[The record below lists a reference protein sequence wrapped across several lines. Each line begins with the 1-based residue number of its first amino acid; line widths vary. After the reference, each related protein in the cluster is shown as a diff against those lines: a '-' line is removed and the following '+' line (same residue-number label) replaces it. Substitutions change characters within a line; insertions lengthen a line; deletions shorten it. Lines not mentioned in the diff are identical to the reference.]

1 MSGFPLRFAVSFA
14 ALASSAARAADLPP
28 PKPADLVRGLREAG
42 LSDLALEYLDQVG
55 GGAGPD
61 DTLVL
66 VLERARLRVDL
77 ADQETDDVKRDEFLV
92 AAKKGF
98 DEFLSKAKNHPR
110 GPEAAVSVARIDS
123 LQGVARYTQ
132 ALARF
137 RTAGNDAAPE
147 AARTAAATEAVA
159 EAAKARALYLQAS
172 ARFATAAKQLEAQAS
187 AATGERKKELT
198 RELLQA
204 ELDAAINQ
212 YRLGLAFLDDIRP
225 RGAAIQ
231 AAYRGQ
237 AANKKG
243 APALVGFEKLSLG
256 DRDQPVTW
264 VAGAWLG
271 ECYLKVDEK
280 KKAEDTF
287 KAIQLDHRRTNTAAS
302 RAGYRMARFF
312 ELRVKFDA
320 ARTPAENR
328 AVATEAERWL
338 AEFRSGRPTP
348 ETFSVRYYLARA
360 EFDLARGAEGAAR
373 DAAKK
378 AKRELKVLPAEVVQ
392 LYRSAE
398 AELRKLVATENE
410 YTERAT
416 GYRNAAL
423 RSIVGDAIKSP
434 SEYVKFDECHM
445 AGMVQYMKM
454 TEAKTAAER
463 AALVPPTL
471 AILERARALPVP
483 PESAREGQ
491 TAVLLL
497 VSTYRIAGRS
507 AEAAVLAEYAMRTAR
522 AAAGVAQF
530 GRQALAAYLQSAAQV
545 PANDPAGR
553 RVDTDRAL
561 AIARY
566 LDTAIPADPV
576 AEEARI
582 ILGDQ
587 LNRDGRPLEA
597 FETFARVTPNAARF
611 AVARLQE
618 GSIAYTLIRPL
629 PADSAEA
636 RKRPKLAPAEKAKLY
651 QRATTDLAAVPK
663 PPAGGP
669 AADALAYLRVR
680 LQLAQLHVAAGEVR
694 TCKMAEGI
702 LTDIRAAVP
711 TFTALEGDE
720 KETIVLLTEVVRID
734 AVFEQAR
741 QLLQAKKYK
750 EAADRLAS
758 LVAEV
763 AAAGPAVKPGQ
774 SPAVGQLAARLDANR
789 VSYAVVPALNA
800 RVQEGDIA
808 KAGELLDVLKKLG
821 GDARRGIAAVFQVV
835 EATRP
840 QVAALKRAGKKDE
853 AEKLS
858 ASVSQLVAQ
867 LAAEPKLT
875 DGDNWNLGHAFLQL
889 DNYPKALELLA
900 RVPKP
905 DVAAFDNWADGRPKK
920 GETETDDAFRKR
932 TDTWQDNYFAVN
944 RYRLA
949 ALDRARALR
958 LSGDL
963 AGCAKLLDEVM
974 GPEMPKPKAV
984 GKMVRTGYFAKLPE
998 FRREAVHLLEAQA
1011 TAAAPAQGTPLWV
1024 RAVTAWRE
1032 MNGEYRAFLI
1042 RREPKEDQAA
1052 AELRQQKDAI
1062 RPLFFDTFYE
1072 MCRCQAAAFTSV
1084 NAGNAAGLAKGMT
1097 GVARNLL
1104 SMETANA
1111 SDFNRAAHADI
1122 TDLLEDYPELKKA
1135 YTAGGGKMFLTKP
1148 ADE

>member
-1 MSGFPLRFAVSFA
+1 MSGFPLRFAVLFA
-14 ALASSAARAADLPP
+14 AFTASSVRAADLPP
-28 PKPADLVRGLREAG
+28 QQPADLVRGLREAG

-55 GGAGPD
+55 RGASPD
-61 DTLVL
+61 DQLVF

-77 ADQETDDVKRDEFLV
+77 ADQETDDVKQDELLV

-98 DEFLSKAKNHPR
+98 NEFLSKAENHPR
-110 GPEAAVSVARIDS
+110 APQAAVSVARIDS
-123 LQGVARYTQ
+123 LQGAARYAQ
-132 ALARF
+132 ALAHF
-137 RTAGNDAAPE
+137 
-147 AARTAAATEAVA
+147 RTAAAREGEEKTKATAEAAA

-172 ARFATAAKQLEAQAS
+172 SRFATASRQLEAQAS
-187 AATGERKKELT
+187 AATGERQKELT
-198 RELLQA
+198 REVLQA
-204 ELDAAINQ
+204 QLDAAINQ
-212 YRLGLAFLDDIRP
+212 YRLGLAYLDDTRP

-237 AANKKG
+237 AADKKG
-243 APALVGFEKLSLG
+243 GPALVGLGKLSSG

-264 VAGAWLG
+264 IAGAWLG

-287 KAIQLDHRRTNTAAS
+287 KALQLDHRRTNTVAS

-312 ELRVKFDA
+312 ELRVQFDV

-328 AVATEAERWL
+328 AVATDAARWL
-338 AEFRSGRPTP
+338 AEFRSARPTP
-348 ETFSVRYYLARA
+348 ETFSVRYFRARA
-360 EFDLARGAEGAAR
+360 EFDLARGAEVIAREAAE
-373 DAAKK
+373 KS
-378 AKRELKVLPAEVVQ
+378 KRKLTVLPAEVVQ

-398 AELRKLVATENE
+398 AELRTLVTTDNE

-416 GYRNAAL
+416 GFRNAAL
-423 RSIVGDAIKSP
+423 RSIIGDVIKP
-434 SEYVKFDECHM
+434 PAEYVKFEECHM

-454 TEAKTAAER
+454 TEAKPEDR
-463 AALVPPTL
+463 APLIPPTL
-471 AILERARALPVP
+471 AILERARQLPVP

-491 TAVLLL
+491 TAILLL
-497 VSTYRIAGRS
+497 VSAYRIAGRPS
-507 AEAAVLAEYAMRTAR
+507 EAAVLSEYAMRAAR
-522 AAAGVAQF
+522 APAGIAKF
-530 GRQALAAYLQSAAQV
+530 GTQALASYLQSAARV
-545 PANDPAGR
+545 PADDPNGR
-553 RVDTDRAL
+553 RVDTDHAL
-561 AIARY
+561 EIARF

-582 ILGDQ
+582 IIGDH

-597 FETFARVTPNAARF
+597 FETFARVSPNATRF

-629 PADSAEA
+629 PADSPEA
-636 RKRPKLAPAEKAKLY
+636 RKRPKLELTEKAKLY

-663 PPAGGP
+663 PPANGP

-680 LQLAQLHVAAGEVR
+680 LQLAQLHVAAGDVR

-702 LTDIRAAVP
+702 LNDIRAAIP
-711 TFTALEGDE
+711 TFTDLKGDE
-720 KETIVLLTEVVRID
+720 KETIILFTEIVRID

-750 EAADRLAS
+750 EAADRLAG

-774 SPAVGQLAARLDANR
+774 SPAVGQLADRLDKSR

-835 EATRP
+835 DATRP
-840 QVAALKRAGKKDE
+840 QIAALKRSGKKEE

-858 ASVSQLVAQ
+858 ADVSQLVSK

-889 DNYPKALELLA
+889 ANYPKALELLN

-905 DVAAFDNWADGRPKK
+905 DAASLEKWAEGRPKK
-920 GETETDDAFRKR
+920 VADETDDAFRER
-932 TDTWQDNYFAVN
+932 ADAWQENDFAVR

-949 ALDRARALR
+949 AQDRARALR

-963 AGCAKLLDEVM
+963 VGAGQLLNEVM
-974 GPEMPKPKAV
+974 GPEKQKEKAPA
-984 GKMVRTGYFAKLPE
+984 GKMVRAGYFAKLPE
-998 FRREAVHLLEAQA
+998 FRREANHLLEAEA
-1011 TAAAPAQGTPLWV
+1011 AIAAPPQKTAMWV
-1024 RAVTAWRE
+1024 RAITDWRE
-1032 MNGEYRAFLI
+1032 MNGEYRGFLI
-1042 RREPKEDQAA
+1042 RPEPKDDQAA
-1052 AELRQQKDAI
+1052 AALRQQKDGI

-1072 MCRCQAAAFTSV
+1072 MCRCQAAAFTDV
-1084 NAGNAAGLAKGMT
+1084 NMGNAAGLAKGMA
-1097 GVARNLL
+1097 GVARNLH
-1104 SMETANA
+1104 SMEKSNVT
-1111 SDFNRAAHADI
+1111 DFDHAAHANI
-1122 TDLLEDYPELKKA
+1122 AELLEDYPTLNTA
-1135 YTAGGGKMFLTKP
+1135 YTAAGGKLFLTKP